1 MGRVKGRI
9 MTADFPFDV
18 VAFDLDG
25 TLADTAPDLT
35 AALNHAL
42 AELGRPPVPAEDVRH
57 MVGHGARALLQKGL
71 AATGEMTEALV
82 EQGFPIFID
91 HYLAHIADGTMIFPG
106 LNAALDQLAA
116 RGVKLAVCTN
126 KAEGL
131 ARRCLDELGWG
142 NRFDALIGGDTLP
155 VRKPDPAPLFEAIAR
170 CGGGRA
176 AYVGD
181 SITDTDTG
189 RNANIPTI
197 AVSFGFSDRPPE
209 QLDAMA
215 LIDHF
220 DELIP
225 TLERLG
231 QAESWLRC
239 NICGSAKF
247 VARQKRGH
255 VQCDGCGSN
264 ERARLLWLMLE
275 THGLLRPGLRVLHIA
290 PERAFAD
297 RLHAIYGENYEPVD
311 IDPDLYDFA
320 PNIRRIDLVK
330 DAAELPS
337 GHYDLIIHSHVM
349 EHIPCNITAILYH
362 LHRSLK
368 ADGKQ
373 VCCVPIIRDGHYAED
388 LGAIAPEDA
397 RARFGQDDHVRTFGG
412 QDIQRT
418 LGMLF
423 RLPEDYDLTREF
435 DEATLIGLNVPRINW
450 RGWSPNSVLVLEKDD
465 LLLRD

>member
-1 MGRVKGRI
+1 MP
-9 MTADFPFDV
+9 ADFPFDV

-42 AELGRPPVPAEDVRH
+42 GVLGRPPVPAEDVRH

-71 AATGEMTEALV
+71 SATGEMTDELV
-82 EQGFPIFID
+82 ERGFPIFID
-91 HYLAHIADGTMIFPG
+91 YYLDHIADGTRIFPG
-106 LNAALDQLAA
+106 LNAALDRLAA

-126 KAEGL
+126 KAEHL
-131 ARRCLDELGWG
+131 ARRCIDELGWSD
-142 NRFDALIGGDTLP
+142 RFDALVGGDTLP

-189 RNANIPTI
+189 RNANVPTV
-197 AVSFGFSDRPPE
+197 AVSFGFSDRPVE
-209 QLDAMA
+209 QLDAAA

-220 DELIP
+220 DDLIP

-231 QAESWLRC
+231 QAPNWLGC
-239 NICGSAKF
+239 PICGSSAF
-247 VARQKRGH
+247 VANHKGGY
-255 VQCDGCGSN
+255 VQCDGCDSN
-264 ERARLLWLMLE
+264 ERARLLWMTLVRE
-275 THGLLRPGLRVLHIA
+275 GLLTPGKRVLHIA
-290 PERAFAD
+290 PELSLAERF
-297 RLHAIYGENYEPVD
+297 HAIWGDGYEPVD
-311 IDPDLYDFA
+311 IDPANYAFA
-320 PNIRRIDLVK
+320 PNIRRIDLVE
-330 DAAELPS
+330 DAAKLPS
-337 GHYDLIIHSHVM
+337 DHYDLIIHSHVM

-368 ADGKQ
+368 PSGKQ

-388 LGAIAPEDA
+388 LGLIAPEDA
-397 RARFGQDDHVRTFGG
+397 VVRFGQDDHVRTFGG
-412 QDIQRT
+412 RDIQWT

-423 RLPEDYDLTREF
+423 ALPETYDLTRSF
-435 DEATLIGLNVPRINW
+435 DEATLIANNIPRINW

-465 LLLRD
+465 LLLKP

>member
-1 MGRVKGRI
+1 MEPI
-9 MTADFPFDV
+9 MPADFPFDV

-42 AELGRPPVPAEDVRH
+42 GVLGRPPVPAEDVRH

-91 HYLAHIADGTMIFPG
+91 YYLEHIADGTTIFPG
-106 LNAALDQLAA
+106 LEAVLDQLAA

-131 ARRCLDELGWG
+131 ARRCIDALGWA
-142 NRFDALIGGDTLP
+142 NRFDALVGGDTLP

-189 RNANIPTI
+189 RNANIPTV
-197 AVSFGFSDRPPE
+197 AVSFGFSDRPVGE
-209 QLDAMA
+209 LDAAA
-215 LIDHF
+215 LIDQF

-231 QAESWLRC
+231 EAGDWLAC
-239 NICGSAKF
+239 SICGSARF
-247 VARQKRGH
+247 VARQKRGY

-264 ERARLLWLMLE
+264 ERARLLWMTLE
-275 THGLLRPGLRVLHIA
+275 KHGLLVPGKRVLHIA
-290 PERAFAD
+290 PERAFAE
-297 RLHAIYGENYEPVD
+297 RLHAIWGDGYEPVD
-311 IDPDLYDFA
+311 IDPALYDFA
-320 PNIRRIDLVK
+320 PNIRKIDLVE
-330 DAAELPS
+330 DAARLPS
-337 GHYDLIIHSHVM
+337 DRYDAIIHSHVM

-362 LHRSLK
+362 LNRSLK
-368 ADGKQ
+368 PGGKQ
-373 VCCVPIIRDGHYAED
+373 VCCIPIIRDGHSAED
-388 LGAIAPEDA
+388 LGPLSAEDA
-397 RARFGQDDHVRTFGG
+397 TMRFGQDDHVRTFGG
-412 QDIQRT
+412 ADIQRT
-418 LGMLF
+418 LGMIF
-423 RLPEDYDLTREF
+423 RLPESYDLTVAF
-435 DEATLIGLNVPRINW
+435 DEATLIRNNIPRINW
-450 RGWSPNSVLVLEKDD
+450 RGWSPNSVLVLQKED
-465 LLLRD
+465 LLLTA

>member
-1 MGRVKGRI
+1 

-42 AELGRPPVPAEDVRH
+42 GALGRPPVPAEDVRH

-71 AATGEMTEALV
+71 AATGEMTEGLV

-91 HYLAHIADGTMIFPG
+91 YYLAHIADGTTIFPG

-131 ARRCLDELGWG
+131 ARRCIEELGWAD
-142 NRFDALIGGDTLP
+142 RFDALIGGDTLP

-197 AVSFGFSDRPPE
+197 AVSFGFSDRPVE
-209 QLDAMA
+209 QLDATA

-220 DELIP
+220 NDLIP

-239 NICGSAKF
+239 NICGSTSF

-255 VQCDGCGSN
+255 VQCAGCDSN
-264 ERARLLWLMLE
+264 ERARLIWLMLE
-275 THGLLRPGLRVLHIA
+275 THGLLRPGLRVLHLA
-290 PERAFAD
+290 PERAFAE
-297 RLHAIYGENYEPVD
+297 RLSALYGEGYEPVD
-311 IDPDLYDFA
+311 YDPELYDYV
-320 PNIRRIDLVK
+320 PDIRKIDLVE
-330 DAAELPS
+330 DAARLPS
-337 GHYDLIIHSHVM
+337 GYYDLIIHSHVM

-368 ADGKQ
+368 PHGKQ

-388 LGAIAPEDA
+388 LGPITPEDA
-397 RARFGQDDHVRTFGG
+397 TARFGQDDHVRTFGG
-412 QDIQRT
+412 NDIQRT

-423 RLPEDYDLTREF
+423 KLPDAYDLTRDF
-435 DEATLIGLNVPRINW
+435 DEATLIGLNIPRINW
-450 RGWSPNSVLVLEKDD
+450 RGWSPNSILVLEKGD
-465 LLLRD
+465 LLLTP